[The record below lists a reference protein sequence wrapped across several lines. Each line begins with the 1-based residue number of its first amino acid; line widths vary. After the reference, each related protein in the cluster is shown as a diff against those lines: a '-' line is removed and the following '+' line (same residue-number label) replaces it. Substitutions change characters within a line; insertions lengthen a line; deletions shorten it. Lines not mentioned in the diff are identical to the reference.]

1 MAVDQL
7 RHAERL
13 NVIGKLAT
21 GVAHE
26 LGTPLNVISG
36 SIEMMNA
43 EPSNRIKADAYA
55 KTILEQTAKMTAL
68 IRHLLEFGRRG
79 GSSRLPLDLNDVT
92 THAVDLFVPIAAK
105 TGCRMIFE
113 PSAIT
118 VTVVA
123 NGSEIEQVLSNLI
136 LNALQA
142 MRAGGTLRLRTSVET
157 RETTAAAWRSFAC
170 IEVQDDG
177 MGIDARD
184 LPRVFDP
191 FFTTKGVGEGTGLG
205 LSVSYG
211 IIQDHG
217 GFIEVTSE
225 KGKGARFLV
234 LLPLAKGP
242 APLGSREVSSQAAR

>member
-157 RETTAAAWRSFAC
+157 RHGDPLLASRCKTTGWALMHATCRAYSILSSRPRGWARGPGSACRSATGSSRTTA
-170 IEVQDDG
+170 
-177 MGIDARD
+177 
-184 LPRVFDP
+184 
-191 FFTTKGVGEGTGLG
+191 
-205 LSVSYG
+205 
-211 IIQDHG
+211 
-217 GFIEVTSE
+217 
-225 KGKGARFLV
+225 
-234 LLPLAKGP
+234 
-242 APLGSREVSSQAAR
+242 VSSK